1 MPFLEIFDTRLEYRV
16 TDGDDRLPWLVFLH
30 EGLGS
35 VELWRG
41 FPERIAEATGCRSLV
56 YSRHG
61 HGWSDPLTAP
71 RRPDF
76 MTREANVILPA
87 IRETLAVDDHLLIGH
102 SDGASIS
109 LIAAGSG
116 DGSVKGV
123 VALAPHVFVEEE
135 SLAGGE
141 AARRAFEE
149 TELAEKMARYHHDP
163 SATFYGW
170 YDVWQSPGFKD
181 WNIEGVLETIECPL
195 LVIQGAD
202 DQYGTVAQLEAIEA
216 GTSGTIE
223 RIWMEN
229 CGHSPH
235 LDRPTEV
242 EQATVRF
249 VQRVLRPSKR

>member
-1 MPFLEIFDTRLEYRV
+1 MPFLDILDTRLEYRII
-16 TDGDDRLPWLVFLH
+16 DGDDRLPWLVFLH

-35 VELWRG
+35 IELWRG

-56 YSRHG
+56 YSRRG
-61 HGWSDPLTAP
+61 HGWSDPLTEARP
-71 RRPDF
+71 PDF
-76 MTREANVILPA
+76 MTHEANVVLPA
-87 IRETLAVDDHLLIGH
+87 IGEAVGVGDHLLIGH

-116 DGSVKGV
+116 GDSVKGV

-135 SLAGGE
+135 SLTGAE

-149 TELAEKMARYHHDP
+149 TDLVEKMAGYHHDP
-163 SATFYGW
+163 SGTFYGW
-170 YDVWQSPGFKD
+170 YDVWQSPDFHG
-181 WNIEGVLETIECPL
+181 WNIEGVLEAIDCPL

-202 DQYGTVAQLEAIEA
+202 DQYGTVAQLDAIEA
-216 GTSGTIE
+216 GVSGTVE
-223 RIWMEN
+223 TMWLED

-242 EQATVRF
+242 EEAIVRF
-249 VQRVLRPSKR
+249 VEGTQ